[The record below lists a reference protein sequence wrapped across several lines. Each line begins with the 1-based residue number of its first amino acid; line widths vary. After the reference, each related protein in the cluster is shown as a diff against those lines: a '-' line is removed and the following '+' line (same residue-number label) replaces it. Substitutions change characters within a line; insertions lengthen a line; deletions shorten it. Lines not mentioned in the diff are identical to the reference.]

1 MLIAHATIPRE
12 PAMTK
17 KSATRRRL
25 GGWVSFHMV
34 AAVKS
39 ATDMISIAHKLP
51 TVNELLSF
59 FGTDESD

>member
-1 MLIAHATIPRE
+1 
-12 PAMTK
+12 
-17 KSATRRRL
+17 
-25 GGWVSFHMV
+25 MV